1 MGHGRFHVDIT
12 FSEVTGTGAG
22 PSTGQVRLGIPTP
35 PEPARQSG
43 LLRKVARFGIVGVV
57 SSLFYVATMA
67 ALVEGLRTSATV
79 GAIGA
84 FCIGTAVS
92 YIGNTVWSFEAQWNA
107 SSARKFVVV
116 TLAGLVL
123 NVALAYALE
132 TVGLHY
138 LLISFVILVI
148 VPAFN
153 FIGHNFWTYR
163 NAA

>member
-1 MGHGRFHVDIT
+1 MDDFTPTSLSAR
-12 FSEVTGTGAG
+12 SQAPAQA
-22 PSTGQVRLGIPTP
+22 PSTGQVRPGIRIRLNQ
-35 PEPARQSG
+35 ARQSG

-107 SSARKFVVV
+107 SSARRFVVV

-138 LLISFVILVI
+138 LLISLVILVI

>member
-1 MGHGRFHVDIT
+1 MDDFTSTSLSARSQESAQD
-12 FSEVTGTGAG
+12 
-22 PSTGQVRLGIPTP
+22 PSAGQVRSGIRIRLNQ
-35 PEPARQSG
+35 ARQSG

-107 SSARKFVVV
+107 SSARKFIVV
-116 TLAGLVL
+116 TLVGLVL

-138 LLISFVILVI
+138 LLISLVILVI

>member
-1 MGHGRFHVDIT
+1 MGQDRPGI
-12 FSEVTGTGAG
+12 
-22 PSTGQVRLGIPTP
+22 QIRLDQ
-35 PEPARQSG
+35 ARHSG
-43 LLRKVARFGIVGVV
+43 LLRKVARFGVVGVV

-79 GAIGA
+79 GAVGA
-84 FCIGTAVS
+84 FCVGTAVS

-123 NVALAYALE
+123 NVALAYALK
-132 TVGLHY
+132 TAGLHY
-138 LLISFVILVI
+138 LVISLVILVI

>member
-1 MGHGRFHVDIT
+1 M
-12 FSEVTGTGAG
+12 
-22 PSTGQVRLGIPTP
+22 
-35 PEPARQSG
+35 
-43 LLRKVARFGIVGVV
+43 V

-107 SSARKFVVV
+107 SSARRFVVV

-138 LLISFVILVI
+138 LLISLVILVI

>member
-1 MGHGRFHVDIT
+1 MHQAT
-12 FSEVTGTGAG
+12 
-22 PSTGQVRLGIPTP
+22 
-35 PEPARQSG
+35 QSG

-107 SSARKFVVV
+107 SSARRFVVV

-138 LLISFVILVI
+138 LLISLVILVI